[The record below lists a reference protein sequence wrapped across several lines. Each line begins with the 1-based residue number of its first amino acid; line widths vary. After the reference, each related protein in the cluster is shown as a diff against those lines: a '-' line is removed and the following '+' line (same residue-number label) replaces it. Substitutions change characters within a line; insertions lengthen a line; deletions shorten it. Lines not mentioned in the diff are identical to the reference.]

1 MRIDTNLGMRAALVQ
16 AGAVLV
22 LGLATGLT
30 LSHSFFEDWG
40 WLVGPGAWMLA
51 AVATALI
58 LRLPL
63 AGDAARRRA
72 RRHPER
78 DRDARSGCTGSAPC
92 SRSSSSRCGAAAWAR
107 AA

>member
-1 MRIDTNLGMRAALVQ
+1 MRIDTNLGMRAALAQ

-51 AVATALI
+51 AVGDRADPEA
-58 LRLPL
+58 
-63 AGDAARRRA
+63 AASGDAPRCGA

-78 DRDARSGCTGSAPC
+78 DRDGRSGCTGSARS
-92 SRSSSSRCGAAAWAR
+92 SRSSSSPSGAAAWAH

>member
-1 MRIDTNLGMRAALVQ
+1 MRIDTNLGMRAALAQ

-30 LSHSFFEDWG
+30 LSHSFFEHWG

-63 AGDAARRRA
+63 PATLLGAALAGIPSAVATLARPALARRGR
-72 RRHPER
+72 
-78 DRDARSGCTGSAPC
+78 
-92 SRSSSSRCGAAAWAR
+92 SRSSCSRCGAAAWAP